1 MLLSLFLGRKSFT
14 YSLRAPMFAFH
25 GLQVIGF
32 QELCALVDT
41 IYAFPEPVFNSDHA
55 GLVHDFAL
63 NKLAAVVA
71 KGVDHLAI
79 LSNVGPARQAE
90 TVAVFHAAYY
100 GLWCVSRIGKKQ
112 QDYNSCNENH
122 ICYAVVHRYCCAI

>member
-32 QELCALVDT
+32 QELCALVDA
-41 IYAFPEPVFNSDHA
+41 IYAFPKPVFHSNHA

-71 KGVDHLAI
+71 EGIDHLAVLGNI
-79 LSNVGPARQAE
+79 GTTSEAE

-100 GLWCVSRIGKKQ
+100 GLWRSPGVYQKQ
-112 QDYNSCNENH
+112 QNYNRCNENH